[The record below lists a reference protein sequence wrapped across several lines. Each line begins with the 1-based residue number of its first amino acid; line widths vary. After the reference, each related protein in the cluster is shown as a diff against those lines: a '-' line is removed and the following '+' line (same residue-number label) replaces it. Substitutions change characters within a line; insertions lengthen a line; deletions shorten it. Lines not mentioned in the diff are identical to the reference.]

1 MWLFHTLLA
10 LYSWFYFSE
19 SHSWRTDDCVLT
31 MCPCVPL
38 LSWLM
43 NMHDFCLS
51 QQGSQRSARGL
62 RKAWRKER
70 GGKKSFFPSQARPES
85 NLFGGK
91 HLPCM
96 RDGYCPS
103 CSKGWGGSLRAHLCG
118 EGGSGEEWEGNLNFS
133 EATSRRQGLWQRD
146 TLIRAVG
153 WELDIASPWW
163 LYVLGCINHDRS
175 AQWHVSACMGRFGLE
190 EEDKMVNGID
200 ALFST
205 WRNYL

>member
-1 MWLFHTLLA
+1 MWLFLTPLA
-10 LYSWFYFSE
+10 LYSWFYCSTVHHT
-19 SHSWRTDDCVLT
+19 SRTDDCVLT

-43 NMHDFCLS
+43 NVHDFCLS
-51 QQGSQRSARGL
+51 QPASQCSARGL

-70 GGKKSFFPSQARPES
+70 GGKESFFPSHRSQTES
-85 NLFGGK
+85 KLFWGK

-103 CSKGWGGSLRAHLCG
+103 CSKGPSGGSLRAHLCG
-118 EGGSGEEWEGNLNFS
+118 EGGSGEEWEGNLNFC
-133 EATSRRQGLWQRD
+133 EATSQRQGLRQRD

-163 LYVLGCINHDRS
+163 LYVLRRINHDGS
-175 AQWHVSACMGRFGLE
+175 AQWHVSACMGGFGLE
-190 EEDKMVNGID
+190 QKD
-200 ALFST
+200 
-205 WRNYL
+205 